1 MKKVKIITKDGKENK
16 TTIMG
21 NVKFVTFEK
30 NFVLIQ
36 CAKKAYYY
44 KNANVL
50 ELEVENNGWE
60 ISDNSWYR

>member
-1 MKKVKIITKDGKENK
+1 MKTAKIITKDGKDSK
-16 TTIMG
+16 TTEMK

-36 CAKKAYYY
+36 CEKKAYYY

-50 ELEVENNGWE
+50 EMEVE
-60 ISDNSWYR
+60 R

>member
-1 MKKVKIITKDGKENK
+1 MKKVIIITKDGKENK
-16 TTIMG
+16 TTEMK

-36 CAKKAYYY
+36 CEKKAYYY

-50 ELEVENNGWE
+50 EMEVENNG
-60 ISDNSWYR
+60 